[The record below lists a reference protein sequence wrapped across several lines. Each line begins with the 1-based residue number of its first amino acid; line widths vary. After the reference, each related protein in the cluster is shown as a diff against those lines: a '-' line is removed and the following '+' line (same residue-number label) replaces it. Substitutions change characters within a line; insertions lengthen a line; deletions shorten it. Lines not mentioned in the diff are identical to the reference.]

1 MLELDW
7 VNGGQVTA
15 GANHLPLTAAGHAP
29 ARKEEARGAVF
40 AVPQGS
46 KEVSFRTGNIRASS
60 WSSKSAA
67 RSSWKLWGSWMGV
80 VGNPSDEGLAV
91 AADRP

>member
-29 ARKEEARGAVF
+29 ARKEEARGAVC

-46 KEVSFRTGNIRASS
+46 KEVIPDREHPCKLLEQQISS
-60 WSSKSAA
+60 TQ
-67 RSSWKLWGSWMGV
+67 LMEV
-80 VGNPSDEGLAV
+80 VGQLDGCCGESL
-91 AADRP
+91 